1 MCANEKLV
9 KNYIKQIKKN
19 LICSDGQKKQVL
31 KDIENSVRDYLQTNK
46 NASEHEIYS
55 HFGTPEDVV
64 SAYMTEI
71 DLKEIKR
78 KVVFRK
84 VIIFISVIVIAFIL
98 ALGIDGFLETFPF
111 KDPVIYISPAI
122 EGTTEYI
129 TDEVL
134 L

>member
-19 LICSDGQKKQVL
+19 LICPNGQKKQVL
-31 KDIENSVRDYLQTNK
+31 KDIENSVKDYLQTNK
-46 NASEHEIYS
+46 TASENEIYS

-64 SAYMTEI
+64 SAYITEI

-78 KVVFRK
+78 KVFFRK
-84 VIIFISVIVIAFIL
+84 VIIFISAVVIAFIL
-98 ALGIDGFLETFPF
+98 ALCIDGFLETFPF

-129 TDEVL
+129 TDEVML
-134 L
+134 

>member
-1 MCANEKLV
+1 M
-9 KNYIKQIKKN
+9 I
-19 LICSDGQKKQVL
+19 
-31 KDIENSVRDYLQTNK
+31 
-46 NASEHEIYS
+46 
-55 HFGTPEDVV
+55 
-64 SAYMTEI
+64 EI

-84 VIIFISVIVIAFIL
+84 VIIFVSVIVIAFLI
-98 ALGIDGFLETFPF
+98 ALGIRDILETFPF